1 MPADFF
7 CSHRLVLSGVIL
19 GRVLLLI
26 WENSDRIEHMIRLWL
41 YNILRELLKNR
52 AAFAEKKH
60 AQFCMWRAREVFSLL
75 LSRFWENILL
85 FDEVIQTH
93 FLCMCCNVDISME
106 YELQIRQMLHFQ
118 SPFIIISFIFLLFI
132 FCMYCYLIIAP
143 LFQLSKSDIALLMIL
158 SFTLGLLCHLF
169 HPIQSQL
176 ISALAIISTQ
186 IVYFTPPLNR
196 VYSQSSQSVFFMLFQ
211 K

>member
-41 YNILRELLKNR
+41 YNILRELLKSR

-75 LSRFWENILL
+75 GFERTFCYLMKWFRLIFC
-85 FDEVIQTH
+85 V
-93 FLCMCCNVDISME
+93 CAV
-106 YELQIRQMLHFQ
+106 ML
-118 SPFIIISFIFLLFI
+118 IFLWNMSFKSDRCYIFNRLLLSSPSSFFSSF

-169 HPIQSQL
+169 HPIQS
-176 ISALAIISTQ
+176 
-186 IVYFTPPLNR
+186 
-196 VYSQSSQSVFFMLFQ
+196 
-211 K
+211 